1 MISRGEQRG
10 GRKKRR
16 KKERKEGGMKDVTK
30 LSANVLARGQMGDLV
45 SHRSGHVTVC
55 FLPGQRQLSLV
66 TGDSTREDRVV

>member
-1 MISRGEQRG
+1 MEEKRG
-10 GRKKRR
+10 GRKKG
-16 KKERKEGGMKDVTK
+16 RKEGMKDATK

-55 FLPGQRQLSLV
+55 FLSGQRQLSLV